1 MGTEATLELDALIQ
15 PFSDDKPAGEDVRED
30 FSPTSIYYQIKDA
43 RAAARTAERQNL
55 MSDDPAAIY
64 QKVTEWDTVLEL
76 APKILTEHG
85 KDLEIA
91 AWYIEALIRAYGFAG
106 LRDGLRL
113 VNALID
119 KFWDDLYP
127 LPDEDGIETRVSP
140 LTGLNG
146 DDGDGTLIGPIK
158 QVLLT
163 DGYTDGGFAA
173 WQYEQAYEIETIVD
187 PDKKEARIAQGGITL
202 KTIENSVLETGAS
215 FFISLI
221 EDLDECIE
229 EFSNMSSILDE
240 KCGHDAPPT
249 SNIRNALKRVKEII
263 GFLTKDVLLSGN
275 SEETQEDESPQ
286 VAQAGGA
293 VAVSKPKTASI
304 ENVSINSRDEAFRAL
319 LKVSDFFKR
328 TEPHSPISYNL
339 NQAVKWGRMSLPE
352 LLGELIPDERAREE
366 YFKLAGISTTQ
377 ETE

>member
-1 MGTEATLELDALIQ
+1 MGTEATLDLDALLQ
-15 PFSDDKPAGEDVRED
+15 SFSDDKPAGEDIRED

-55 MSDDPAAIY
+55 MSDDPDAIH
-64 QKVTEWDTVLEL
+64 QKISEWNIVLEL
-76 APKILTEHG
+76 APKVLSEHG

-91 AWYIEALIRAYGFAG
+91 AWYIEALIREFGFAG

-119 KFWDDLYP
+119 KYWDDIYP

-146 DDGDGTLIGPIK
+146 DDGNGTLIGPIN

-163 DGYTDGGFAA
+163 DGYSSGGFAA

-187 PDKKEARIAQGGITL
+187 PDKKEARIAQGGTTL
-202 KTIENSVLETGAS
+202 KTIESSVLETAAS
-215 FFISLI
+215 FFVDLI
-221 EDLDECIE
+221 ADLDECIS
-229 EFSNMSSILDE
+229 EFANLASVLDE
-240 KCGHDAPPT
+240 KCGHDAPPS

-263 GFLTKDVLLSGN
+263 GFLTKDVLLSDDTA
-275 SEETQEDESPQ
+275 ETQEAEPNEVEQDR
-286 VAQAGGA
+286 VNT
-293 VAVSKPKTASI
+293 VSKPKTASI

-366 YFKLAGISTTQ
+366 YFKLAGISATQ
-377 ETE
+377 DNE

>member
-1 MGTEATLELDALIQ
+1 MGTEATFDLDALLQ
-15 PFSDDKPAGEDVRED
+15 SFSDDKPAGEDIRED
-30 FSPTSIYYQIKDA
+30 FSPTSLYYQIKDA

-55 MSDDPAAIY
+55 MSDDPDAIH
-64 QKVTEWDTVLEL
+64 QKISEWNTVLEL
-76 APKILTEHG
+76 APKLLAEHG

-91 AWYIEALIRAYGFAG
+91 AWYIEALIREFGFAG

-140 LTGLNG
+140 LIGLNG
-146 DDGDGTLIGPIK
+146 DDGDGTLIGPIN

-163 DGYTDGGFAA
+163 NGYADGGFAA

-202 KTIENSVLETGAS
+202 KTIENSVLETGSS
-215 FFISLI
+215 FFVSLI

-229 EFSNMSSILDE
+229 EFSNLSSILDD

-249 SNIRNALKRVKEII
+249 SNIRNALKRVKEIT
-263 GFLTKDVLLSGN
+263 GFLTKDVLLSDDIDE
-275 SEETQEDESPQ
+275 SEEVDTAEAVQ
-286 VAQAGGA
+286 GGA
-293 VAVSKPKTASI
+293 DVVSKPKIASI
-304 ENVSINSRDEAFRAL
+304 ENVNINSRDEAFRAL

-366 YFKLAGISTTQ
+366 YFKLAGISTAQ
-377 ETE
+377 ENE

>member
-1 MGTEATLELDALIQ
+1 MGTEATLDLDALLQ
-15 PFSDDKPAGEDVRED
+15 SFSDDKPAGEDIRED

-55 MSDDPAAIY
+55 MSDDPDAIH
-64 QKVTEWDTVLEL
+64 QKVPEWNTVLEL
-76 APKILTEHG
+76 APKVLTEHG

-91 AWYIEALIRAYGFAG
+91 AWYIEALIREFGFAG

-127 LPDEDGIETRVSP
+127 LPDEDGVETRVSP

-146 DDGDGTLIGPIK
+146 DDGDGTLIGPIN
-158 QVLLT
+158 QVPLT
-163 DGYTDGGFAA
+163 DGYSNGSFAA

-187 PDKKEARIAQGGITL
+187 PDKKEARIAQGGATL
-202 KTIENSVLETGAS
+202 KTIESSVLETGAS
-215 FFISLI
+215 FFTSLI

-229 EFSNMSSILDE
+229 EFSNMSSILDD

-249 SNIRNALKRVKEII
+249 SNIRNALKRVKEIT
-263 GFLTKDVLLSGN
+263 GFLTKDVLLSGDT
-275 SEETQEDESPQ
+275 EETQEGETTDVIQQGSAE
-286 VAQAGGA
+286 VA
-293 VAVSKPKTASI
+293 SKPKTASI
-304 ENVSINSRDEAFRAL
+304 ENVSINTRDEAFRAL

-366 YFKLAGISTTQ
+366 YFKLAGISTSQ